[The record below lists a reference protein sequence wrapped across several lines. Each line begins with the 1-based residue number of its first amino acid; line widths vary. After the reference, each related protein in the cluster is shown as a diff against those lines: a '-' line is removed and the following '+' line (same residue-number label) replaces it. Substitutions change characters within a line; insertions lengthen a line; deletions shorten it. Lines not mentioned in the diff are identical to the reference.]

1 MRSFEV
7 PPLVAVVALNG
18 HATGFPGRLVLVGVA
33 ASAQVIKDTRAILDL
48 AELIRREHLHRR
60 MGHSCR
66 SDWPGAD
73 HQPLR
78 PSTASV
84 QTGLISLPLLYSM
97 CLIRIS
103 FYFVGKSLS
112 CDLVSSVQEACK
124 LGETIA
130 PTSLRSGA
138 SRALQAPLQ
147 RSARN
152 ILGGALKNTGKE
164 QRKGRHSSEKARS
177 ECWFF
182 VVPSQGSKAR
192 TNSTFF
198 DGPLFDKVPR
208 AKTVR
213 QMDAKVGDVVVERA
227 EKKRL
232 L

>member
-152 ILGGALKNTGKE
+152 ILG
-164 QRKGRHSSEKARS
+164 
-177 ECWFF
+177 
-182 VVPSQGSKAR
+182 
-192 TNSTFF
+192 
-198 DGPLFDKVPR
+198 DKSIS
-208 AKTVR
+208 
-213 QMDAKVGDVVVERA
+213 
-227 EKKRL
+227 L
-232 L
+232 